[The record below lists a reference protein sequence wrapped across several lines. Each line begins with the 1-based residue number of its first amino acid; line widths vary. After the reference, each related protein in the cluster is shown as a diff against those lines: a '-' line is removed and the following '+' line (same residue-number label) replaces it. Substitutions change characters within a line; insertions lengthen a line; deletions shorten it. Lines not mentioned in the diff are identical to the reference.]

1 MTEER
6 HDEDRRRLLEE
17 LAAVEAL
24 EGRALP
30 EGEELLKLDPEW
42 VALRRRFDDAFAAI
56 GLAAFDD
63 EEAAPPPPSLKARI
77 LASLEGAAPGPSLP
91 PGGRFVSPGI
101 AAVIVA
107 DAPWVS
113 SPLPGIEY
121 KLLHRDDERRTTTR
135 LLRFSAGATYPSH
148 RHGGVEEVFVL
159 DGTVTLNGILLRPGD
174 YCRAEAGT
182 AEPRAHSETGGM
194 AIIVSSDLDAFDPAP
209 AG

>member
-1 MTEER
+1 MSDER
-6 HDEDRRRLLEE
+6 RDADRRRFLEE

-24 EGRALP
+24 GGRPLP

-42 VALRRRFDDAFAAI
+42 VALRRRFDEAFAAV
-56 GLAAFDD
+56 GLAA
-63 EEAAPPPPSLKARI
+63 AAPPPPSLKAKI
-77 LASLEGAAPGPSLP
+77 LARLEVAPAAAPGPAPL

-101 AAVIVA
+101 AAVIAA
-107 DAPWVS
+107 DAPWIA

-121 KLLHRDDERRTTTR
+121 KVLHRDDERRATTR
-135 LLRFSAGATYPSH
+135 LLRFAAGSVYPPH

-159 DGTVTLNGILLRPGD
+159 EGSVTLNGILLKPGD

-182 AEPRAHSETGGM
+182 REPVAHSETGGM
-194 AIIVSSDLDAFDPAP
+194 AIIVSSDLDVFEPAP

>member
-1 MTEER
+1 MEDR
-6 HDEDRRRLLEE
+6 RDESRRRLLEE
-17 LAAVEAL
+17 LAAVESL

-30 EGEELLKLDPEW
+30 EGDELLKLDPEW
-42 VALRRRFDDAFAAI
+42 VSLRRRFDEAFAAI
-56 GLAAFDD
+56 GLADVV
-63 EEAAPPPPSLKARI
+63 PPPPSLKARI
-77 LASLEGAAPGPSLP
+77 LARLEGAAPAPALP
-91 PGGRFVSPGI
+91 PGGRFVSQGI

-107 DAPWVS
+107 DAPWAS

-121 KLLHRDDERRTTTR
+121 KLLHRDEERRTTTR

-159 DGTVTLNGILLRPGD
+159 DGTLTLNGILLKPGD

-182 AEPRAHSETGGM
+182 AEPSAHSETGGM
-194 AIIVSSDLDAFDPAP
+194 AIIVSSDLDAFDAAP